1 MQYTTTLNMAMVQ
14 SGYPT
19 QWTTAHTASASG
31 DEPPALPDSY
41 RASSI
46 ANQAD

>member
-1 MQYTTTLNMAMVQ
+1 MQYKTTLNMAMVQ

-19 QWTTAHTASASG
+19 QCPTVQTESASG
-31 DEPPALPDSY
+31 DEPPALTDWY
-41 RASSI
+41 RASPI